1 MVDGRN
7 PGSLATGLVRVTDM
21 TEITAAAR
29 RQRPRLGA
37 WVLLA
42 TVVLL
47 STAWFLSQNETVPGT
62 SIAGYRVVDDRTIVV
77 TVVVPPQSWTRVA
90 QVVETPLAVRVTVD
104 TLPWPELGPGK
115 AADFQ
120 NVSIRLGADLGERT
134 VADGSG
140 VAIEE
145 RGTDH

>member
-1 MVDGRN
+1 
-7 PGSLATGLVRVTDM
+7 M

-29 RQRPRLGA
+29 QPRPRLG
-37 WVLLA
+37 VLVLA

-47 STAWFLSQNETVPGT
+47 PTAWFLSQNETVPGT

-90 QVVETPLAVRVTVD
+90 QVVETPLAVPLTVD

-140 VAIEE
+140 VAMEE